1 MPNNPIPI
9 VDMAPFAAGS
19 AARKRAVAEQMD
31 SACRGIGFLIISGHG
46 VSPDLL
52 DEAFAVSR
60 EFFDRPL
67 AEKMA
72 YDPPFKEA
80 NRGYTAVASRT
91 LAYTLDETSPPD
103 LRERFS
109 IGPLADNGAGYRGQ
123 PGAEGMYQ
131 PNQWPDRPEG
141 FRDVFSR
148 LYGELE
154 DLAARLMGLAAA
166 ALGLPEGYFDDKIDR
181 HFAACGTFN
190 YPEAESEPLP
200 GQLRAGAHTDFGTL
214 TILAVGRGQSGLQ
227 IKLPA
232 GDWTDVVPADG
243 QLVINIG
250 DMMARWTN
258 DRWRSTLHRVVNPT
272 QGRNAGGRRQSIAFF
287 GNPNYDTKVR
297 CLEGCTGPGNPPRY
311 APVLA
316 GHHMYE
322 KSMKHAADA
331 KSPSPEIVYGLGR
344 WVTPVRRHG

>member
-1 MPNNPIPI
+1 MPNNLIPI
-9 VDMAPFAAGS
+9 VDIAPFAGGS
-19 AARKRAVAEQMD
+19 VAEKRAVAGQID
-31 SACRGIGFLIISGHG
+31 AACRDIGFLIISGHG
-46 VSPDLL
+46 VSPGLF

-60 EFFDRPL
+60 EFFDLPL
-67 AEKMA
+67 AEKMI
-72 YDPPFKEA
+72 YKPPFKEA

-109 IGPLADNGAGYRGQ
+109 IGPLTDHGAGYLGQ

-131 PNQWPDRPEG
+131 SNLWPDRPER

-154 DLAARLMGLAAA
+154 DLVISLMGIAAA

-190 YPEAESEPLP
+190 YPETKGEALP
-200 GQLRAGAHTDFGTL
+200 GQLRAGSHTDFGTL
-214 TILAVGRGQSGLQ
+214 TILAIGRGQSGLQ
-227 IKLPA
+227 IKLPSA
-232 GDWTDVVPADG
+232 DWTDVVPADD
-243 QLVINIG
+243 QLVVNIG

-258 DRWRSTLHRVVNPT
+258 DRWRSTLHRVVNPPPM
-272 QGRNAGGRRQSIAFF
+272 RSGGGQRQSIAFF
-287 GNPNYDTKVR
+287 GNPNYDTEVR
-297 CLEGCTGPGNPPRY
+297 CLEECTGPGNPSRY

-322 KSMKHAADA
+322 KSIKHAADA
-331 KSPSPEIVYGLGR
+331 SASSPC
-344 WVTPVRRHG
+344 